1 MLLSCTFSFPVSS
14 LADLV
19 HLITR
24 SPPLPILVISFYGYH
39 FLPSSV
45 EAVSALDY
53 PYTTMAN
60 EPFEALLF
68 GRWNPEG
75 HSLTLS
81 CDVHEDVGMLF
92 MLQLGQVS
100 CLVKDEYKRGMC
112 IVPQIKEPTDTL
124 IWCAVRG
131 TSVDIHIDY
140 GEEHCNFHEVVDST
154 LQTRM
159 PMTKAEWNLEPGQWI
174 IAQVTLG
181 RCQTTVKSFFIVAS
195 ELRVADIA
203 A

>member
-24 SPPLPILVISFYGYH
+24 SPPLPTLVISFYGYH

-68 GRWNPEG
+68 GRQWNLEG

-112 IVPQIKEPTDTL
+112 IVPQIKEPTYAHL
-124 IWCAVRG
+124 VCL
-131 TSVDIHIDY
+131 
-140 GEEHCNFHEVVDST
+140 DST

-159 PMTKAEWNLEPGQWI
+159 PMTKVEWNLEPGQWI
-174 IAQVTLG
+174 IAQVTDVARQLL
-181 RCQTTVKSFFIVAS
+181 SFCIVAS

>member
-1 MLLSCTFSFPVSS
+1 MLLSCTFSFLVSS

-24 SPPLPILVISFYGYH
+24 SPPLPTLVISFYGYH

-68 GRWNPEG
+68 GRQWNPEG

-81 CDVHEDVGMLF
+81 YDVHEDVEMLF

-124 IWCAVRG
+124 IWCA
-131 TSVDIHIDY
+131 
-140 GEEHCNFHEVVDST
+140 
-154 LQTRM
+154 TRM

-174 IAQVTLG
+174 IAQVTLR
-181 RCQTTVKSFFIVAS
+181 RCQTTVKSFCIVAS

>member
-1 MLLSCTFSFPVSS
+1 MPLSCTFSFPVSS

-24 SPPLPILVISFYGYH
+24 FPPLPTLVISYGYH

-45 EAVSALDY
+45 EAVSTLDY
-53 PYTTMAN
+53 PYTMAN

-68 GRWNPEG
+68 GRQWNPEG

-81 CDVHEDVGMLF
+81 CPLDVHEDVGMLF
-92 MLQLGQVS
+92 TLQLGQ
-100 CLVKDEYKRGMC
+100 
-112 IVPQIKEPTDTL
+112 VPQIKEPTDTL

-131 TSVDIHIDY
+131 TSVDVHIDY
-140 GEEHCNFHEVVDST
+140 GEEHCNFHEVVDSM
-154 LQTRM
+154 LRTRM

-174 IAQVTLG
+174 IAQVTLR
-181 RCQTTVKSFFIVAS
+181 RCQTTHAAVKSFRIVVS
-195 ELRVADIA
+195 KLRVADIA